1 MKSKLYWYSL
11 GVLFCLFYPRMVV
24 AQTKDNQE
32 LQKMYEDDQ
41 NARKVA
47 NIDWQVLNKQDSI
60 RQKRVNEL
68 IKEGKIK
75 TGKDYYHS
83 AMIFQHGTD
92 TLASSMAVKQMRKAI
107 EIDSTV
113 DKWLLAA
120 AIDRDLM
127 RRNKPQIYGTQYIR
141 KGENAKWER
150 YAIDTTQV
158 SDKQRT
164 YYGVETLVE
173 QKTKEYEL
181 NSLPISEAYL
191 KTNSLDEVIKVI
203 KTDYEKGTNG
213 TYNVSENAINAFGYS
228 LMNENKNDEA
238 LRIFKLNTE
247 LYPKGYNTFDSYGE
261 CLLKL
266 NKVHEAVKAYKK
278 SLELNPNN
286 KQAKKVIEK
295 YQ

>member
-1 MKSKLYWYSL
+1 MKITLYFYSL
-11 GVLFCLFYPRMVV
+11 GVLFCLFYPRMVI
-24 AQTKDNQE
+24 AQKMDNQE

-41 NARKVA
+41 NARKLV
-47 NIDWQVLNKQDSI
+47 NIDWKVLSKQDSL
-60 RQKRVNEL
+60 RQKRVTEL

-92 TLASSMAVKQMRKAI
+92 TLASSMAVKQMRRAI

-113 DKWLLAA
+113 NKWLLAA

-141 KGENAKWER
+141 KGENLNWER
-150 YAIDTTQV
+150 YSIDTTQV
-158 SDKQRT
+158 SDEERI
-164 YYGVETLVE
+164 YYGVETLAE

-181 NSLPISEAYL
+181 NSHPISEVYL
-191 KTNSLDEVIKVI
+191 KKKSLDAVIKVI
-203 KTDYEKGTNG
+203 KIEYKKGTSG
-213 TYNVSENAINAFGYS
+213 TYNISENAINAFGYS

-238 LRIFKLNTE
+238 LRIFRLNTE

-266 NKVHEAVKAYKK
+266 NKVPEAVKAYKK